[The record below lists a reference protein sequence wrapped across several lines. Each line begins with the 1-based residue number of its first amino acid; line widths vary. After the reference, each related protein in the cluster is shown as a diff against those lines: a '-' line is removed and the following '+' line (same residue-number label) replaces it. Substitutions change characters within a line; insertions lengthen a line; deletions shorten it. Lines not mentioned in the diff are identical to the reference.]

1 MADHLTGA
9 HFEEKEKLDGN
20 RASVRTKTHEGEK
33 MALTLEMLQKA
44 SYRLPAFI
52 KSIRTTRPGLIRAM
66 RPERQNSMIRLLRA
80 MLQSCSLQHDGAI
93 CQIYEKWAKP
103 KTIEELADQAG
114 ISYSQATRCMA
125 ELRAREYITSKQIK
139 WKSGIN
145 GQVEVN
151 LSLRFFTS
159 KFWQD
164 LGF

>member
-1 MADHLTGA
+1 MT
-9 HFEEKEKLDGN
+9 
-20 RASVRTKTHEGEK
+20 
-33 MALTLEMLQKA
+33 LTLEMLQKA

-66 RPERQNSMIRLLRA
+66 RPERQNSMIRLLRV

-93 CQIYEKWAKP
+93 CQIHEKWAKP
-103 KTIEELADQAG
+103 KTIEELAEQAK
-114 ISYSQATRCMA
+114 ISFFQAKRCLA
-125 ELRAREYITSKQIK
+125 DLRTREYVTSKQVQ

-145 GQVEVN
+145 GQVEVS